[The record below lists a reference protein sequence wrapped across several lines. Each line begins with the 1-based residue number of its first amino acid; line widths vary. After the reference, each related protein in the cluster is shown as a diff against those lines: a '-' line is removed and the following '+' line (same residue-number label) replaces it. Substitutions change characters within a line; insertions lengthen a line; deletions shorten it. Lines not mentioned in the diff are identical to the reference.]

1 MDILH
6 IVLGCSG
13 PWYSNAPLITGMFG
27 RTAAFTFQQDLN
39 AFTHWNPLQGLVDA
53 GGLIMV
59 DRPSHMLKYI
69 IELPPNQFVQV
80 IQPLSIR
87 HELSLSSYFCLSLAI
102 IMEPTQ
108 VPPVFSHLMRT

>member
-13 PWYSNAPLITGMFG
+13 PWYSNSPLVTGMFG
-27 RTAAFTFQQDLN
+27 RTAAFTFQQDLY

-59 DRPSHMLKYI
+59 DRPTLAVWVVDSHMLKY

-87 HELSLSSYFCLSLAI
+87 HELSL
-102 IMEPTQ
+102 
-108 VPPVFSHLMRT
+108 

>member
-39 AFTHWNPLQGLVDA
+39 AFTHWNPLQGLVGA
-53 GGLIMV
+53 GGLI
-59 DRPSHMLKYI
+59 DQHWRFGLLLHT
-69 IELPPNQFVQV
+69 
-80 IQPLSIR
+80 
-87 HELSLSSYFCLSLAI
+87 C
-102 IMEPTQ
+102 
-108 VPPVFSHLMRT
+108 